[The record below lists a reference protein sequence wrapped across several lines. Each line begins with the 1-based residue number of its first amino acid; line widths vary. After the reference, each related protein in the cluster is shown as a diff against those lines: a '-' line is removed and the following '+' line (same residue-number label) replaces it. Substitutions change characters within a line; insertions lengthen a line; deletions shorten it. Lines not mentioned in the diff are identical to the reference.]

1 MRFIVFFVVL
11 VGLASCSSP
20 KYTYRFPVSP
30 SIYGEQ
36 VTDRKHEQKNVQRNE
51 QSTTPV
57 LVASSNEEKAFSL
70 TEETP
75 AVQPSRKN
83 KEVPSV
89 KQVVKKL
96 KSAAKQANE
105 ELRSA
110 VAPAS
115 SLDEDLKLAI
125 LFGVVGIV
133 ALVLLVLSKLFGIL
147 GGIALI
153 IATIYFVRWFLEQ

>member
-1 MRFIVFFVVL
+1 MRFFVFL
-11 VGLASCSSP
+11 VILIGLASCSVP

-30 SIYGEQ
+30 SISGKSSLPTKQNQTQVRPEEKFEQ
-36 VTDRKHEQKNVQRNE
+36 
-51 QSTTPV
+51 PV
-57 LVASSNEEKAFSL
+57 LVASADPVNALVLSEERTAS
-70 TEETP
+70 
-75 AVQPSRKN
+75 KN
-83 KEVPSV
+83 PLISKDAPTVR
-89 KQVVKKL
+89 QVVKKL
-96 KSAAKQANE
+96 KSTAKQANE